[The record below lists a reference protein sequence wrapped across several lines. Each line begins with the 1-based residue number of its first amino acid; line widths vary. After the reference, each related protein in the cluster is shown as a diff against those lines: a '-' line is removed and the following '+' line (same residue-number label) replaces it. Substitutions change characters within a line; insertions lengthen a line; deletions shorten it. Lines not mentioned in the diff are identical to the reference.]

1 MKVLVSDSSV
11 LIDLLRYR
19 LIGLLARL
27 PHEFIVSD
35 ITLAVELIRDDD
47 QTTDLLEAILRV
59 ESLTSD
65 EMSLLED
72 FGMRFPPLSVPDC
85 AALALVESRGLP
97 LLAGDALMREVARGL
112 GHEVRGTL
120 WIIDEY
126 LQRNI
131 VAADVILKVLRR
143 MYKDPRIRLPH
154 SEIGKR
160 IKKLEDQQ

>member
-1 MKVLVSDSSV
+1 MSFD
-11 LIDLLRYR
+11 
-19 LIGLLARL
+19 LIGPLARL

-35 ITLAVELIRDDD
+35 ITLAVELIGDGH

-59 ESLTSD
+59 ETLTSD

-97 LLAGDALMREVARGL
+97 LLAGDALMREVARDL

-120 WIIDEY
+120 WIIDQCLER
-126 LQRNI
+126 QI
-131 VAADVILKVLRR
+131 VGTEVILQVLRK
-143 MYKDPRIRLPH
+143 MLKNPRIRLPH

-160 IKKLEDQQ
+160 IKLLEDQK